1 MLGVEVS
8 SDSTAHGWW
17 RSSSLE
23 KKNYEK
29 IREGLVGM
37 IHESVEL

>member
-8 SDSTAHGWW
+8 SDSTAHGGEVLVS
-17 RSSSLE
+17 R